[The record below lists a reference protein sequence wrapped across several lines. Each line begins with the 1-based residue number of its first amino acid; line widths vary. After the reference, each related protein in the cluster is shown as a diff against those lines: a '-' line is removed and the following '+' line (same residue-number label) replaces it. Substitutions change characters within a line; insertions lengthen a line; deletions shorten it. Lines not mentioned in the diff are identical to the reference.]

1 MVTGFIIQITDGQR
15 CTLAV
20 IILLGILYLIG
31 EFYRRNRLIGQFILN
46 VCIILCLL
54 VCISRSIP
62 IIICV
67 SGSILR
73 SLVVVSSVCTRRI
86 VCVICGIINGIL
98 GIAVLGRSMNL
109 EIRCAHSDSI
119 IATAVF
125 RQLRC
130 HTQVNCLA
138 RLDLIIRLCALAQFC
153 HQTLVC
159 SFLRICIRC
168 GEQCI
173 LDSLFRLNCCA
184 AI

>member
-86 VCVICGIINGIL
+86 VCVI
-98 GIAVLGRSMNL
+98 
-109 EIRCAHSDSI
+109 
-119 IATAVF
+119 
-125 RQLRC
+125 
-130 HTQVNCLA
+130 
-138 RLDLIIRLCALAQFC
+138 
-153 HQTLVC
+153 
-159 SFLRICIRC
+159 
-168 GEQCI
+168 
-173 LDSLFRLNCCA
+173 
-184 AI
+184 